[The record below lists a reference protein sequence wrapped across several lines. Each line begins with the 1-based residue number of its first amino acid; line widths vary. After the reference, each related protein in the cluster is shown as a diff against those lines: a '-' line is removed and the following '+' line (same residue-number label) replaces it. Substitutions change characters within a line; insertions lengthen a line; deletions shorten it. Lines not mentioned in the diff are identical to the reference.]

1 MHRTVVSGPRF
12 RSLVAIG
19 AIVALGAFAVSCGD
33 DDSDDESASSSDEKV
48 VKIGVIAP
56 LDAGLTSFGHGIENS
71 VQLAV
76 DQANAD
82 DAIPGWEIEVTAV
95 DDSSDPAIG
104 ATAAETV
111 AGDDAVVGVV
121 GTYNSGV
128 AAEVAPILDDAG
140 IAMISP
146 SNTDPTLTIGPD
158 RSAPSRQFDSYFRL
172 VATDAQQGPFLANYA
187 TDDLGAQTVAIVSE
201 TKAVSRGLAD
211 DFSAAFTEAGG
222 EVVSDTTVPDGT
234 TDFTT
239 IVDQIAPL
247 NPDLLFFG
255 GEYEVAA
262 ALRTAAADIAAPLMG
277 GDGIKDDA
285 YIAGAGAR
293 AEGDLAGFVGAPLAT
308 LETAADFRD
317 DYEAAG
323 FADPSTDYGPYA
335 FDAANLLID
344 AAAVALEDE
353 DRVTPEAREVVIEQ
367 LQGVDLRGASGAIV
381 FDEFGDTVTKVLTM
395 YQVTDGAWVAVDV
408 EEVG

>member
-1 MHRTVVSGPRF
+1 
-12 RSLVAIG
+12 
-19 AIVALGAFAVSCGD
+19 
-33 DDSDDESASSSDEKV
+33 
-48 VKIGVIAP
+48 
-56 LDAGLTSFGHGIENS
+56 
-71 VQLAV
+71 
-76 DQANAD
+76 
-82 DAIPGWEIEVTAV
+82 
-95 DDSSDPAIG
+95 
-104 ATAAETV
+104 
-111 AGDDAVVGVV
+111 
-121 GTYNSGV
+121 
-128 AAEVAPILDDAG
+128 
-140 IAMISP
+140 
-146 SNTDPTLTIGPD
+146 
-158 RSAPSRQFDSYFRL
+158 
-172 VATDAQQGPFLANYA
+172 
-187 TDDLGAQTVAIVSE
+187 VSE

-317 DYEAAG
+317 DYAAAG